1 MGRGGETLAGSSP
14 AARRDGGSGPWYPAP
29 RIMTSFSKGNFAV
42 GVCGVVGAASCSSD
56 PVEETSQRR
65 RAVAVETECGRETR
79 RAGGGGVGRG
89 VFGKMAKEAK
99 ATGETRR
106 VMMAGAAN
114 LWATATATTKTAVQS
129 AKMLKAQ
136 SQFGNNPRWTTDV
149 LKRLSISC
157 IHAAR

>member
-1 MGRGGETLAGSSP
+1 M
-14 AARRDGGSGPWYPAP
+14 
-29 RIMTSFSKGNFAV
+29 
-42 GVCGVVGAASCSSD
+42 CGVVGAASCSSD

-79 RAGGGGVGRG
+79 RAAGAGGVGRG

-114 LWATATATTKTAVQS
+114 L
-129 AKMLKAQ
+129 
-136 SQFGNNPRWTTDV
+136 
-149 LKRLSISC
+149 
-157 IHAAR
+157 